1 MLTLDSEIGNSS
13 EGNCSGAV
21 CRGTFNKAQ
30 AQQESS
36 SSSQLPGKGQ
46 GPLLAVS
53 GSGGQESPSEEGHY
67 RQDKAAECESEEING
82 VGRWVEVGM
91 EKKECHF

>member
-21 CRGTFNKAQ
+21 CGETFNNDRLNRRALHLL
-30 AQQESS
+30 
-36 SSSQLPGKGQ
+36 SSQAKGRVT
-46 GPLLAVS
+46 PLTVS

-82 VGRWVEVGM
+82 VGIWVEVDL